1 MTNIVTFQGVALD
14 IIDLSGQRWLRG
26 PQIAGALGFAS
37 AKHISTLFKRH
48 KPEFGYD
55 MTSVVELPTAGGRQ
69 MVRIFSPR
77 GAALIAML
85 AKTERAAAFRKW
97 VLDTLEA
104 QELPMALPA
113 PAALE
118 PLLTAEAR
126 ALLRY
131 RRLGLTTA
139 ECARLLGRG
148 ATSVKQASARLRAAG
163 LLPAVRPAQGAAHG
177 GSLRHVG

>member
-1 MTNIVTFQGVALD
+1 MTNIVTFQGAALD
-14 IIDLSGQRWLRG
+14 IIDLNGQRWLRG
-26 PQIAGALGFAS
+26 YQIGTALNLAQPS
-37 AKHISTLFKRH
+37 QAVQKIHKRH
-48 KPEFGYD
+48 KSEFTPD

-85 AKTERAAAFRKW
+85 AKTERAAAFRAW
-97 VLDTLEA
+97 VLDTLET
-104 QELPMALPA
+104 QDLPA
-113 PAALE
+113 TLPPPAPTTLE

-148 ATSVKQASARLRAAG
+148 ATCVKQATARLRAAG
-163 LLPAVRPAQGAAHG
+163 LLPAPQPPHG

>member
-1 MTNIVTFQGVALD
+1 MTNIVTFQGAALD
-14 IIDLSGQRWLRG
+14 IIDLHGQRWLRG
-26 PQIAGALGFAS
+26 PQIAGALGFAN

-48 KPEFGYD
+48 KSEFTPD

-85 AKTERAAAFRKW
+85 AKTERAAAFRAW
-97 VLDTLEA
+97 VLDTLET
-104 QELPMALPA
+104 QDLPA
-113 PAALE
+113 TLPPPAPTALE
-118 PLLTAEAR
+118 PLLTPEAR

-148 ATSVKQASARLRAAG
+148 ATCVKQATARLRAAG
-163 LLPAVRPAQGAAHG
+163 LLPAPQPPHG